1 MIHYEKNHLS
11 FRVNNGFNLH
21 FLPHMHQEIEILYVK
36 KGSMLVTLQHT
47 TYTVNASDIVLIMP
61 HVLHGYHSPEP
72 SEHIITIFNSSLISH
87 YHSLMTMQCQY
98 PIIEG
103 TSLHPDV
110 PFYLEALLNPEVK
123 QDTGLQK
130 GYLYLLFTRLMPQV
144 SFVKSEHSP
153 HQDLLYKCLEY
164 IHLNFYESLSLE
176 LVARH
181 LGVSS
186 TYVSRLFN
194 NSVGYSFTYY
204 INTLRINYA
213 KYLLQ
218 ETTRP
223 ITQISFDCGYEN
235 VRHFNRVFK
244 EMTGTSPR
252 AYQRS
257 L

>member
-1 MIHYEKNHLS
+1 
-11 FRVNNGFNLH
+11 
-21 FLPHMHQEIEILYVK
+21 
-36 KGSMLVTLQHT
+36 
-47 TYTVNASDIVLIMP
+47 
-61 HVLHGYHSPEP
+61 
-72 SEHIITIFNSSLISH
+72 
-87 YHSLMTMQCQY
+87 
-98 PIIEG
+98 
-103 TSLHPDV
+103 
-110 PFYLEALLNPEVK
+110 
-123 QDTGLQK
+123 
-130 GYLYLLFTRLMPQV
+130 MPQV